1 VVGNIHSLEQVQ
13 ELAYFGYDGV
23 VLGRNLAE
31 VGNSVLVE
39 TKYR

>member
-1 VVGNIHSLEQVQ
+1 VQ

-31 VGNSVLVE
+31 VVTLYLWKLASAVKNA
-39 TKYR
+39 